1 MPLCWGA
8 GTTELAL
15 HCGKLDYVTTKLKA
29 DTTLNVPI
37 CYQGLEVPLAS
48 ISSLDTK
55 IQTAESSLIWSF
67 WNLVEWAATKDLLS
81 CFLHVEHL
89 ISHSALVWALLG
101 LGTTSLCWDQWPPQ
115 INRVISKKYSF
126 YFEIFGTSWA
136 TTSSHLIHLLFLRFY
151 NCCCH

>member
-1 MPLCWGA
+1 MLLNILIPVYDWLFIFQRRDKGDNTFYRDTDQCHYAGGRGPLNWHC
-8 GTTELAL
+8 TAL
-15 HCGKLDYVTTKLKA
+15 WVKLTHVTTKLKA

-37 CYQGLEVPLAS
+37 CHQGLEAPLAS

-89 ISHSALVWALLG
+89 IFPIVHWSGRYLDLALLHFAG
-101 LGTTSLCWDQWPPQ
+101 
-115 INRVISKKYSF
+115 INDHHK
-126 YFEIFGTSWA
+126 
-136 TTSSHLIHLLFLRFY
+136 
-151 NCCCH
+151 